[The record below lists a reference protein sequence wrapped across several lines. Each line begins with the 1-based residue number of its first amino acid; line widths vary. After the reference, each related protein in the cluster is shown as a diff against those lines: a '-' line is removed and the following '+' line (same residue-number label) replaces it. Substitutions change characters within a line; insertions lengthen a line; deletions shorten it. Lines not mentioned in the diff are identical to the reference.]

1 MAGVLAVCGMAFE
14 ARIAAAAGAE
24 VLYGAR
30 GPALERRL
38 AERLR
43 LPCDGVISFGVAGG
57 LAPALPPGAVVV
69 ATEIIDGARSLASYP
84 TDTQWTAA
92 LRAALPK
99 ACGGALAGE
108 DGAVASVADKQAWWQ
123 ATGALA
129 VDMESHIAARQAQAA
144 RVPFVACRVVLDAAA
159 CAVPAAAL
167 AALGADGRTDLGALL
182 LALARQPRQL
192 PDLLKLA
199 RDAATAR
206 ATLRAARRS
215 VGPRFAL
222 PAAPYLAP
230 IQSGTGTG
238 TGAAGGAGSVSS

>member
-1 MAGVLAVCGMAFE
+1 MAGLLVVCGMAFE

-30 GPALERRL
+30 GAALERRL

-57 LAPALPPGAVVV
+57 LAPALSPGAVLV
-69 ATEIIDGARSLASYP
+69 ATDIIDGARSLASYP
-84 TDTQWTAA
+84 TDRLWTAA
-92 LRAALPK
+92 LRAALPQ

-108 DGAVASVADKQAWWQ
+108 DGALAGVADKQAWWQ

-144 RVPFVACRVVLDAAA
+144 RVPFVACRVVLDAAG
-159 CAVPAAAL
+159 CAVPPAAL
-167 AALGADGRTDLGALL
+167 AALGTDGRTDLGALL

-192 PDLLKLA
+192 ADLLKLA
-199 RDAATAR
+199 GDAAAAR
-206 ATLRAARRS
+206 ASLRAVRRS
-215 VGPRFAL
+215 LGPRFAL
-222 PAAPYLAP
+222 PAAPCLAP
-230 IQSGTGTG
+230 LQSGSG